1 MGASQMAKWKR
12 ICLLMQETQVP
23 ALGLE
28 DPLQTEMATHSS
40 ILAWEIHGQRSLAGY
55 GPWGRKELATTQQL
69 STRVEGT
76 EIGKQERD
84 KAAVLTSLKSGSFIT
99 GARERRVTPEPRF
112 WGQDCLLHFL
122 MCILDKVASSL
133 SQPQLPQF

>member
-1 MGASQMAKWKR
+1 
-12 ICLLMQETQVP
+12 MQEMQVP

-28 DPLQTEMATHSS
+28 DLLQREMANHSS
-40 ILAWEIHGQRSLAGY
+40 ILAWEIHGQRSLAGCS
-55 GPWGRKELATTQQL
+55 PWGWKELDTTQQL
-69 STRVEGT
+69 STRAEGT

-84 KAAVLTSLKSGSFIT
+84 KAAAFTSLKSGSFIM

-122 MCILDKVASSL
+122 LRILDKVASSL